1 MHLRTT
7 VGAAVLA
14 AALSLPLAG
23 VAAAQT
29 VTCTSFTTQQA
40 AQTVYNQN
48 RADPNGLDRDKDGTA
63 CEPGTDGVLG
73 NGEGAAPTTTVVRP
87 TVVYPTRGVETGAG
101 GTAGQ
106 PRALAESSDSGVGG
120 IALLAGGAAALV
132 AGGVVL
138 VRRRVARRSV

>member
-1 MHLRTT
+1 MQLRTA

-14 AALSLPLAG
+14 AALSFPLAG

-29 VTCTSFTTQQA
+29 VTCSSFTSQA
-40 AQTVYNQN
+40 AAQIVYNQN

-73 NGEGAAPTTTVVRP
+73 NGEGTGPTTVVNP

-101 GTAGQ
+101 GTAGE
-106 PRALAESSDSGVGG
+106 PRALPESSESGGGG
-120 IALLAGGAAALV
+120 IALLAGGAAVLV

-138 VRRRVARRSV
+138 VRRRVARRNG